1 MAKLSASILAVD
13 DEDVNLELL
22 KRVLPRQGYYV
33 DTASDGAAAITML
46 QTLPFDLILLDIMM
60 PIVDGIQVLKFVK
73 EQDLDTE
80 VIILTAVQDVKT
92 AVECMDLGAFY
103 YITKPYHVSDLL
115 GLIERALERK
125 RLVTHNKALKSE
137 LARRVLSA
145 NIKSQNKT
153 FLEVL
158 DMATRAAPTDSAVLI
173 QGAIGTGKEM
183 VADFLYNNSLRK
195 EQPFLALNCSSMPE
209 ELLESELFGQEKGDS
224 TVETGVKQG
233 LLEIA
238 NGGTLFLDE
247 IGEMPLAVQ
256 PKLLRFLE
264 TREYLRTDGKKKLKS
279 DVRLISATN
288 RDLRQEVLEKRFR
301 EDLLLHIS
309 VVTLDLPLLR
319 NRRDDIPLLVEHFL
333 TEHAG
338 TKEPK
343 HLDEAAIGVLMKYD
357 WPGNIRELEN
367 IIERAVV
374 LSRGTI
380 IHAADLAVP
389 LAMSPSS

>member
-13 DEDVNLELL
+13 DEEVNLELL
-22 KRVLPRQGYYV
+22 RRVLPRQGYYV
-33 DTASDGAAAITML
+33 DTAIDGAAAITML

-60 PIVDGIQVLKFVK
+60 PNVDGIEVLKFVK
-73 EQDLDTE
+73 SQDLDTE
-80 VIILTAVQDVKT
+80 VIMLTAVHDVKI

-103 YITKPYHVSDLL
+103 YIPKPYHVSDLL

-145 NIKSQNKT
+145 DIKSQNER

-173 QGAIGTGKEM
+173 QGATGTGKEM
-183 VADFLYNNSLRK
+183 VADFIYNNSLRK
-195 EQPFLALNCSSMPE
+195 EHPFLALNCSSMPE
-209 ELLESELFGQEKGDS
+209 HLLEGELFGQEKSGPMAE
-224 TVETGVKQG
+224 VGVRQG

-256 PKLLRFLE
+256 AKLLRFLE
-264 TREYLRTDGKKKLKS
+264 TREYLRTGGKKILKS
-279 DVRLISATN
+279 DVRVISATN
-288 RDLRQEVLEKRFR
+288 RDLRQEVAAKRFR
-301 EDLLLHIS
+301 EDLLLHINII
-309 VVTLDLPLLR
+309 TLELPLLR
-319 NRRDDIPLLVEHFL
+319 DRKDDIPLLVEHFL
-333 TEHAG
+333 KVHAG

-343 HLDEAAIGVLMKYD
+343 HIDKGAIEVLMKYD

-367 IIERAVV
+367 IIERAAV
-374 LSRGTI
+374 LSRETTI
-380 IHAADLAVP
+380 RAGDLAMALVP
-389 LAMSPSS
+389 GASR

>member
-1 MAKLSASILAVD
+1 M
-13 DEDVNLELL
+13 
-22 KRVLPRQGYYV
+22 
-33 DTASDGAAAITML
+33 
-46 QTLPFDLILLDIMM
+46 
-60 PIVDGIQVLKFVK
+60 
-73 EQDLDTE
+73 
-80 VIILTAVQDVKT
+80 LTAVHDVKI

-103 YITKPYHVSDLL
+103 YIPKPYHVSDLL

-137 LARRVLSA
+137 LGRRVLSA
-145 NIKSQNKT
+145 SIKSHNKR

-183 VADFLYNNSLRK
+183 IADFLYNNSLRK
-195 EQPFLALNCSSMPE
+195 EQPFLALNCSSTPE

-224 TVETGVKQG
+224 KTEASVKQG
-233 LLEIA
+233 LVEIA

-247 IGEMPLAVQ
+247 IGELPLAVQ

-264 TREYLRTDGKKKLKS
+264 TREYLREGGKKILKS

-288 RDLRQEVLEKRFR
+288 RDLRQEVFAKRFR
-301 EDLLLHIS
+301 EDLLLHINI
-309 VVTLDLPLLR
+309 VTLDLPLLR
-319 NRRDDIPLLVEHFL
+319 DRKDDIPLLVEHFL
-333 TEHAG
+333 KVHAG

-343 HLDEAAIGVLMKYD
+343 HLDEKAIEVLMKYD

-367 IIERAVV
+367 IIERAAV
-374 LSRGTI
+374 LSRETTVR
-380 IHAADLAVP
+380 AADLAASLVGGT
-389 LAMSPSS
+389 SS